1 MHAIMD
7 CLFSILS
14 KSVFLCLLIRR
25 IKKTQYTWKP
35 QIVSVEKAEK
45 EKVINLVIWK
55 TMDLSLKSPLNSLLT
70 QP

>member
-1 MHAIMD
+1 MD

-35 QIVSVEKAEK
+35 QIVSIEKAEE
-45 EKVINLVIWK
+45 EKAINLVIWK
-55 TMDLSLKSPLNSLLT
+55 TIDLSLKSPSNSLLT